1 MPHRAGYRRRVSP
14 TPCDELMAG
23 GGPELI
29 VPTSPSVGIVATIP
43 HGGRSVP
50 PPFDT
55 AMAVEPITL
64 WSDWFTRELYEF
76 LPRFG
81 VTVVRTSLSRFVAD
95 PNRDPTTG
103 HGRFWNSVVPA
114 SDWEGMA
121 LYRRPLTRVEVADR
135 VAAAHTPFHR
145 LLDHAIEAV
154 LAQHGRVLV
163 LDLHSFG
170 MDLDV
175 DVDLGNQRGG
185 SASAEVTGA
194 VGSAFESH
202 GFKVGYN
209 HRFPGGWTVGR
220 VGRMSGV
227 DAVQVELNQR
237 RYLNPVQAG
246 DPARVP
252 DQGGDNFADAAHRLE
267 CVIADVTRP
276 WRTLHPTSVRRRAEA
291 PDDSR
296 GGACRP
302 R

>member
-1 MPHRAGYRRRVSP
+1 
-14 TPCDELMAG
+14 MAG

-194 VGSAFESH
+194 VRQRHPCHCRGWNPAT
-202 GFKVGYN
+202 VR
-209 HRFPGGWTVGR
+209 HRR
-220 VGRMSGV
+220 
-227 DAVQVELNQR
+227 
-237 RYLNPVQAG
+237 
-246 DPARVP
+246 
-252 DQGGDNFADAAHRLE
+252 
-267 CVIADVTRP
+267 
-276 WRTLHPTSVRRRAEA
+276 
-291 PDDSR
+291 
-296 GGACRP
+296 
-302 R
+302 